1 MKIRTHL
8 IILVIAAVL
17 PLFIFAGA
25 MTTVFWRAQRRAFE
39 QQFLERVRAMS
50 IALDSELE
58 RYVGL
63 LEILGKS
70 PSLQAGDLRHFHEE
84 AKRVRADQLFWTNII
99 LTDINGRELIN
110 LDRPVDGGSV
120 KTTLA
125 AAALSTVV
133 RSGRS
138 AVSPIFKDPL
148 NDTYITAIMVPLKNR
163 EVVAYVLAALI
174 QQSTWLDFISRY
186 PVPPDATMTLL
197 DQHGTVIAR
206 TMKNDE
212 SVGQPATPTL
222 YQMSREVAEASYRN
236 VSLEGHWLYSA
247 HSRSNV
253 SGWTVATGVPKEK
266 IEQTLRGSTL
276 AMAAGALAT
285 ALLAIALAVLFGRR
299 IARSVSAL
307 ASSATALTTG
317 AHVEP
322 ESTKSVE
329 EVNAVTRVIQDA
341 GNQLKARESALRASE
356 ERFRLVANLM
366 PGVVW
371 TAASDG
377 NITFANDRWYAY
389 TGLTRE
395 QSARDWPH
403 LVLHP
408 DDYSSCMEQWTKS
421 LREGTEYEIEV
432 RNRRYDSEYR
442 WWLTRAVP
450 VKDPLGR
457 VSAWYGFSMDIHDI
471 KESKEGLRQSEEKLR
486 RQAQEL
492 EQQLIASGRL
502 VSLGEIT
509 ASMAHEFNNPLG
521 IVIGFAQDM
530 LSETDPS
537 SPQYQPLKIIDEET
551 KRCQRIIQ
559 ELLEFARPRSS
570 ELSPTDI
577 KQTVEKTLNLVTN
590 HLYKQK
596 IEPITFLEE
605 HLPKINADPQQLEQV
620 LVNLYLNAIAAM
632 PDSGKLTVEAKV
644 EPVNGS
650 GRMVV
655 ITVGD
660 TGFGIEEDDLPK
672 IFQPFFTAKK
682 GRGLGLGLPI
692 CARIIQNHGGRIEV
706 ESQAGRGTKFKVY
719 LPADRS

>member
-17 PLFIFAGA
+17 PVFVFSGA
-25 MTTVFWRAQRRAFE
+25 MTTIFWRAQRSAFE
-39 QQFLERVRAMS
+39 QRFLERVRAMS
-50 IALDSELE
+50 IALDSEFE

-70 PSLQAGDLRHFHEE
+70 ASLKAGDLDHFHEE

-99 LTDINGRELIN
+99 LTDIDGRELIN
-110 LDRPVDGGSV
+110 LDRPAGGGLA
-120 KTTLA
+120 KTPLDL
-125 AAALSTVV
+125 AALSTVV
-133 RSGRS
+133 RSGRP
-138 AVSPIFKDPL
+138 AASPIFKDPL
-148 NDTYITAIMVPLKNR
+148 NSAYSTAIMVPLKSR
-163 EVVAYVLAALI
+163 EVVAYVLAAVI
-174 QQSTWLDFISRY
+174 QQATWLDFISRY

-206 TMKNDE
+206 TMKNDQ
-212 SVGQPATPTL
+212 SVGRPPPPAL
-222 YQMSREVAEASYRN
+222 YEISRKVAEAAQRN
-236 VSLEGHWLYSA
+236 VSVEGRPFYSA
-247 HSRSNV
+247 HSRSNF
-253 SGWTVATGVPKEK
+253 SGWTVATGVPTEK
-266 IEQTLRGSTL
+266 IEQTLRGSTI
-276 AMAAGALAT
+276 AMAAGALVS
-285 ALLAIALAVLFGRR
+285 ALLAIVLAVLFGRR
-299 IARSVSAL
+299 IAQAVSGL
-307 ASSATALTTG
+307 ASSATALPTG
-317 AHVEP
+317 SHVEP
-322 ESTKSVE
+322 EAANIVE
-329 EVNAVTRVIQDA
+329 EVNEVTRAIQDA
-341 GNQLKARESALRASE
+341 GQRLKARESALRASE

-371 TAASDG
+371 TAGADG
-377 NITFANDRWYAY
+377 TITFANDRWYAY
-389 TGLTRE
+389 TGLAPD
-395 QSARDWPH
+395 QNARDWPR
-403 LVLHP
+403 LILHP
-408 DDYSSCMEQWTKS
+408 DDCASCMDQWTKS
-421 LREGTEYEIEV
+421 LREGTEYEIET
-432 RNRRYDSEYR
+432 RNRRYDGEYR

-450 VKDPLGR
+450 VKDSQGEIL
-457 VSAWYGFSMDIHDI
+457 AWYGFSMDIHDI
-471 KESKEGLRQSEEKLR
+471 KESKEALRQSEEKLR

-521 IVIGFAQDM
+521 IAMGFAQDL

-537 SPQYQPLKIIDEET
+537 SSQYQPLKIIDEET

-559 ELLEFARPRSS
+559 ELLEFARPRNT

-596 IEPITFLEE
+596 IEPITLLEE
-605 HLPKINADPQQLEQV
+605 NLPKINADAQQLEQV

-644 EPVNGS
+644 EPVDGA
-650 GRMVV
+650 GRMVL
-655 ITVGD
+655 ITVAD
-660 TGFGIEEDDLPK
+660 TGFGIEEKDLTK

-692 CARIIQNHGGRIEV
+692 STRIIQNHGGRIEV
-706 ESQAGRGTKFKVY
+706 ESQAGHGTKFKVY
-719 LPADRS
+719 LPADR